1 MFYLNSRENRKGHGL
16 FFDAEREFFSIPVHP
31 PARVYPQSSLTEAC
45 RLVNRSD
52 RASSKY
58 HEVAR
63 PLFFR
68 AQDICAYPGR

>member
-1 MFYLNSRENRKGHGL
+1 MVFFLMQSEN
-16 FFDAEREFFSIPVHP
+16 FFQFPFIRLRRFIHTP
-31 PARVYPQSSLTEAC
+31 RLLTHVAF
-45 RLVNRSD
+45 VNRSD

-68 AQDICAYPGR
+68 AQDICAYLGR